1 MLLTWNKSPRALRG
15 TDESRLLADVLLEEL
30 SVSVSEHL
38 YHSFFNLVDEL
49 QLKGRAVAVAWKRP
63 ETAVK
68 EE

>member
-1 MLLTWNKSPRALRG
+1 M
-15 TDESRLLADVLLEEL
+15 
-30 SVSVSEHL
+30 SVSEHL

-49 QLKGRAVAVAWKRP
+49 QLGKGGQSAQAVARWRP